1 MLYCSSAS
9 IFCNSYPSSSFFSF
23 SSLSSGAFFVFVQQ
37 FFVVALDPNLPS
49 FSPPPH
55 APPPPLRL
63 PFPPP
68 PSKQSQLIAVNSSP
82 ELAGD
87 VSIYKRCCRRIF
99 QNVR

>member
-37 FFVVALDPNLPS
+37 FFVLALDPNLPS

-55 APPPPLRL
+55 APPPPPLRP

-87 VSIYKRCCRRIF
+87 VRYKRCCRRIF
-99 QNVR
+99 QNV